1 MAKDFSKTANDIV
14 KNVGGKDN
22 VKSVTHCVTRLRL
35 VLKDQSKAD
44 DDAVRD
50 VLNVKGLAK
59 QGGQYQIIIGTDVGT
74 AYDELLK
81 VVGPVKEEAPIDEN
95 LDEEKDSLFNRFF
108 KTISGCIFPI
118 LGLMIASGMI
128 KGILTLLVTL
138 GITASDGGIYQI
150 LYAGADGLM
159 YFMPI
164 IIGFSAGKYFG
175 GNPYLT
181 AALGAALVY
190 PDIITLYNNGTSLS
204 FAGIPVVLASYAN
217 SVFPIILASWAESKV
232 EKFWKKVIPDV
243 ISMMFVPFM
252 TLIVMVP
259 VTFLVIGPIMTA
271 VSNLLASGTE
281 ALWSLSPVIA
291 GVILGAF
298 WQVIVIFGLHY
309 AFVPI
314 LVNNIATNG
323 VDPINAVL
331 GISVMALVGAGVG
344 YAFKQKNQ
352 ELKAESRTCSL
363 TAFLGVTEPIIYSIA
378 LPKKRPF
385 VAAFVGGGIGGG
397 ILAASGAAMQG
408 FGNGGIFQTLMMISP
423 TDSMNVV
430 WFLIS
435 SAVAIVISG
444 IVSYM
449 ICITEPLSDAKASAN
464 ETENKGKQIIELDA

>member
-1 MAKDFSKTANDIV
+1 
-14 KNVGGKDN
+14 
-22 VKSVTHCVTRLRL
+22 
-35 VLKDQSKAD
+35 
-44 DDAVRD
+44 
-50 VLNVKGLAK
+50 
-59 QGGQYQIIIGTDVGT
+59 
-74 AYDELLK
+74 
-81 VVGPVKEEAPIDEN
+81 
-95 LDEEKDSLFNRFF
+95 
-108 KTISGCIFPI
+108 
-118 LGLMIASGMI
+118 
-128 KGILTLLVTL
+128 
-138 GITASDGGIYQI
+138 
-150 LYAGADGLM
+150 
-159 YFMPI
+159 
-164 IIGFSAGKYFG
+164 
-175 GNPYLT
+175 
-181 AALGAALVY
+181 
-190 PDIITLYNNGTSLS
+190 
-204 FAGIPVVLASYAN
+204 
-217 SVFPIILASWAESKV
+217 
-232 EKFWKKVIPDV
+232 
-243 ISMMFVPFM
+243 
-252 TLIVMVP
+252 MVP

-352 ELKAESRTCSL
+352 ELKAESLTCSL